1 VIRWKESRYV
11 ASPALQ
17 HRPHIVPYKPRFYI
31 HLRSSYHVYVIT
43 CHASTQSSHKLGL
56 CSSSFTCSAWCAHAM
71 NPANGASLSTSNS
84 NSTLR
89 PRTRRL
95 ISVEDDIYAT
105 EESSDAASRPGS
117 RITSS
122 TASPVPTY
130 NPGAA
135 HKPRL
140 NVTSEPSSLFMR
152 STSEQ
157 TAKSARH
164 SANKLSGLWGN
175 SWSAIQD
182 IAANVIGSES
192 TQADANSA
200 RRRRPVHGR
209 RTSIS
214 APPPKQWGPAGTSSQ
229 VGSGTHE
236 EREAM
241 VRAMKR
247 RDLLNANEHLMP
259 DSVGRIKRRNSDERL
274 SASAPPGDNDD
285 RDALVYIHKVR
296 PQDTL
301 AGLSIRYNC
310 EKAVLCKS
318 NRMWPNDSVQ
328 TKKLI
333 VLPVD
338 ACGVKGRPAQG
349 PDCLPEEDLLL
360 GEYGDASS
368 SKSPEPDTNG
378 LPNGWST
385 PRKKDAEANSVVSS
399 NADAELPWKHDSWVL
414 LSSDK
419 HPTQIGRMPRRALGF
434 FPPARRKSL
443 AYSDASTPRA
453 SIDLPRSSTSTN
465 PLTRSPSQSTRPRAS
480 SNLSTTSIHS
490 RQKNTPGNTWGLHG
504 PGGVGTLGRNVR
516 SPGPAQD
523 GLNKKFAQYLPNMA
537 PPAGQEYFTPW
548 APGLLDPDAG
558 ISHQY
563 GGSGATTP
571 MHGTGVD
578 LQEIGGA
585 IEGWVRKVGSQAQK
599 MLTEPGTPGQGKRSA
614 VPVLGAVGGD
624 LGDLIEL
631 RDDAFEIGEDERE
644 RGRAG
649 PDGLLTSIDQRS
661 SSIGQQFQTSRPDI
675 NLVLTDRR
683 RRGDSGKKD

>member
-1 VIRWKESRYV
+1 
-11 ASPALQ
+11 
-17 HRPHIVPYKPRFYI
+17 
-31 HLRSSYHVYVIT
+31 
-43 CHASTQSSHKLGL
+43 
-56 CSSSFTCSAWCAHAM
+56 
-71 NPANGASLSTSNS
+71 
-84 NSTLR
+84 
-89 PRTRRL
+89 
-95 ISVEDDIYAT
+95 
-105 EESSDAASRPGS
+105 
-117 RITSS
+117 
-122 TASPVPTY
+122 
-130 NPGAA
+130 
-135 HKPRL
+135 
-140 NVTSEPSSLFMR
+140 
-152 STSEQ
+152 
-157 TAKSARH
+157 
-164 SANKLSGLWGN
+164 
-175 SWSAIQD
+175 
-182 IAANVIGSES
+182 
-192 TQADANSA
+192 
-200 RRRRPVHGR
+200 
-209 RTSIS
+209 
-214 APPPKQWGPAGTSSQ
+214 
-229 VGSGTHE
+229 
-236 EREAM
+236 M

-247 RDLLNANEHLMP
+247 KDLLNANEHLVP

-310 EKAVLCKS
+310 DKTVLCKS

-328 TKKLI
+328 TKKTIL
-333 VLPVD
+333 LPVD
-338 ACGVKGRPAQG
+338 ACGVKGRPVQG

-360 GEYGDASS
+360 GEYAEKSS
-368 SKSPEPDTNG
+368 SPVPETDTNG

-385 PRKKDAEANSVVSS
+385 PRKKDAESNSVASAD
-399 NADAELPWKHDSWVL
+399 ADAEQSWKHDSWVL
-414 LSSDK
+414 LSKDK
-419 HPTQIGRMPRRALGF
+419 QPTQIGRMPRRALGF
-434 FPPARRKSL
+434 FPPARRKSI

-453 SIDLPRSSTSTN
+453 SVDLPRSSTSTN
-465 PLTRSPSQSTRPRAS
+465 PLTGSPSQSSRPRAS
-480 SNLSTTSIHS
+480 STLSSVSTHS
-490 RQKNTPGNTWGLHG
+490 RQRNASGNTWGLHG

-523 GLNKKFAQYLPNMA
+523 GLNKKFAQYLPSMA

-548 APGLLDPDAG
+548 APGLLDPDSG

-571 MHGTGVD
+571 MSGTGVD

-631 RDDAFEIGEDERE
+631 RDDAFEIGDDERE
-644 RGRAG
+644 RGRART
-649 PDGLLTSIDQRS
+649 DDLLASIDERS

-683 RRGDSGKKD
+683 RRGDSSKKD